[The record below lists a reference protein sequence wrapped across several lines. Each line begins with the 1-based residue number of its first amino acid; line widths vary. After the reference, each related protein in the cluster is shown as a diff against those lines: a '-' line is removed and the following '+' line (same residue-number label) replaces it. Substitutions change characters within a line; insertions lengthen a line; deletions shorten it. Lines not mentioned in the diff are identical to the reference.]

1 MMYATGS
8 VGKTVKKKSNINQS
22 SALQCEENENE
33 ERPSSPKINRES
45 GREIINNPKLQAPGK
60 EAPLYN
66 LENS

>member
-1 MMYATGS
+1 MYPTKSA
-8 VGKTVKKKSNINQS
+8 GKAAMKADDLNHSPT
-22 SALQCEENENE
+22 LQCEEIENE
-33 ERPSSPKINRES
+33 KRLTSPEINRES